1 MITGDF
7 WCHDICETMAK
18 FKNPDGIPLEGVGH
32 QNGIFAWVL
41 IEIDSQPFRLRAR
54 TNET

>member
-1 MITGDF
+1 
-7 WCHDICETMAK
+7 MAK

-54 TNET
+54 TNKT